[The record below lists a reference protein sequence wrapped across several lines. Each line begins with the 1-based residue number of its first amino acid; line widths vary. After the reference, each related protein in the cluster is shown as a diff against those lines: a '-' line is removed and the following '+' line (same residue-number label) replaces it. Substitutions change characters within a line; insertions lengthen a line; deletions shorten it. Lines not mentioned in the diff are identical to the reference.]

1 MELGRSYVEVKSR
14 SGIPATLDRDPW
26 GLPYKRVTARLR
38 RSKPNVN
45 FGREQAVSI
54 IANLLSLE
62 DTGVS
67 DEEEI
72 EDNSGGTPGAG
83 DTVHMDDL
91 REATGRLDV
100 NKAVDI
106 DGIPGSIIKLIF
118 RYRAQVCL
126 TQIVL

>member
-1 MELGRSYVEVKSR
+1 MELGRGYVEVKSR
-14 SGIPATLDRDPW
+14 SGIPATLD
-26 GLPYKRVTARLR
+26 
-38 RSKPNVN
+38 
-45 FGREQAVSI
+45 GREQAVSI

-72 EDNSGGTPGAG
+72 EGNSGGTPGAG

-106 DGIPGSIIKLIF
+106 DGVPGSIIKLIF